1 MGDTAT
7 AFRPVAGKRPAP
19 AERPEPPAFP
29 SRRRKAGRRHTR
41 RGSAAEPGP
50 GAGGGKPGRLPRPLE
65 EGVGRCP
72 ARDAG
77 LLVPA
82 APARRD
88 AARSSS
94 SGLPEGSAQ
103 SRGGRLRAATKAAG
117 GDGLLGEAATGL
129 PPPPC
134 HPACSASA
142 PGGSNLGAGG
152 GRGAS
157 AGAEAARAPALPAPP
172 GAGTGGP
179 GRGRW
184 ARPSAWAAEQ
194 QSLQRLSSDPF
205 RSRARFF
212 GQKERKIQPPSH
224 LRPERRPEAEGAS
237 EGL

>member
-117 GDGLLGEAATGL
+117 GGGLLGEAATGL
-129 PPPPC
+129 PPPVPPGLLGLC
-134 HPACSASA
+134 ARGLQPRGWRGPGRVCRSGGSPGPGPARTAGSGDGRPGQGPVGETFCLGGGTAKPPAPFKRPLPLPRSVFRPERAENSA
-142 PGGSNLGAGG
+142 PLPPPP
-152 GRGAS
+152 
-157 AGAEAARAPALPAPP
+157 RAPA
-172 GAGTGGP
+172 GG
-179 GRGRW
+179 
-184 ARPSAWAAEQ
+184 
-194 QSLQRLSSDPF
+194 
-205 RSRARFF
+205 
-212 GQKERKIQPPSH
+212 
-224 LRPERRPEAEGAS
+224 
-237 EGL
+237 